1 MTSQPPEQLLLSDL
15 SQVVDFVAQELRS
28 ETEVTSIANLSDIF
42 DQPIPS
48 NARSRERWT
57 PVFDAAL
64 EGSPETLPKL
74 LKNIRYSLG
83 EGRGAKLDKALQ
95 RVREFCVSRVTRT
108 AHPELNDQADD
119 LITASSVE
127 QMLEAAKNLR
137 STALS
142 VRRLLMR
149 PLVGDTFLQLE
160 KSLGAS
166 YPEPEWLRM
175 QLADQAVNV
184 VTAVDYL
191 LTLLYTP
198 TTTSAQLV
206 LGAEADS
213 DRAQGRS
220 DEEALDWLTRRRLDA
235 RATAVRQSQ
244 RLLVALRRDIA

>member
-1 MTSQPPEQLLLSDL
+1 MTSPLPEKLLLPDL
-15 SQVVDFVAQELRS
+15 SHVVDVVAQGLSGES
-28 ETEVTSIANLSDIF
+28 EPTSIAKRSGIF
-42 DQPIPS
+42 DPSIPS

-74 LKNIRYSLG
+74 LENIRNSLG
-83 EGRGAKLDKALQ
+83 EGPRAELDETLQ
-95 RVREFCVSRVTRT
+95 RVRESCVSRVTRT

-127 QMLEAAKNLR
+127 QMIEAAKNLR

-149 PLVGDTFLQLE
+149 PLLGDTFLQLE
-160 KSLGAS
+160 KNLGAS
-166 YPEPEWLRM
+166 FSEPEWLRM
-175 QLADQAVNV
+175 QLADQAVYV